1 MTKRRAT
8 VRGRGAEIL
17 LGTPDGASEPGPPE
31 PTVKG
36 AQPGGEPGRHLFP
49 DPGAQTSSAVLPEE
63 ELLYD
68 EAELE
73 RALEEEARAAA
84 PGPEEETEPQ
94 AMAGADLVYSA
105 GAFAA
110 VAPPPLA
117 REAAMYQPPPPAAS
131 DVVSG
136 VLPPRP
142 EGMHFGYGEEEVAA
156 KDIQEPEER
165 IEPIE
170 LPDREL
176 TEEEKAQILARLGDE
191 QIGKLE
197 SAIDEVYEAVRLSV
211 GDSQGIATDC
221 FNKLLQARDIVLR
234 RDAAKIPQ
242 AEYYIKLV
250 QARLKRATDSEVAA
264 KKYQWWLLVWGMFW
278 FAVLLTLLI
287 LLNEAWF
294 RDYFISP
301 DSSGSLV
308 NMEVLLSTMVWG
320 GIGGVVAVL
329 YSLFKHVGQRD
340 FDSHFN
346 LSYVGKPFLGA
357 ILGASV
363 YMAFNLLVRAL
374 GILPAG
380 LQGVEEISA
389 PVVAPGVMYL
399 MAWIGG
405 FKENRI
411 FDLLD
416 RAMKRVFSGGDAVSE
431 PSAGL

>member
-1 MTKRRAT
+1 MPSFPD
-8 VRGRGAEIL
+8 
-17 LGTPDGASEPGPPE
+17 LGTKPP
-31 PTVKG
+31 
-36 AQPGGEPGRHLFP
+36 
-49 DPGAQTSSAVLPEE
+49 SAVLPEGE
-63 ELLYD
+63 APYD

-73 RALEEEARAAA
+73 RALEEEARAGA
-84 PGPEEETEPQ
+84 PGPEEEIEPQ
-94 AMAGADLVYSA
+94 PLPRADLVYSP
-105 GAFAA
+105 GAFTTGAPSPLA
-110 VAPPPLA
+110 SNAPPMPWEGPG
-117 REAAMYQPPPPAAS
+117 REAAMYQPPSPEVS
-131 DVVSG
+131 NVVNG

-142 EGMHFGYGEEEVAA
+142 ERMYLGYGEEEIVA

-211 GDSQGIATDC
+211 GDSRGIATDC

-357 ILGASV
+357 FLGASV
-363 YMAFNLLVRAL
+363 YMAFNSLVRAL